1 MNYSCRLLSVLLLL
15 AFCANAFSQDTA
27 SIVKEEEL
35 TFQSNDAVY
44 SGTLSMPAE
53 KGAFTAVILLSG
65 TGQQDRDWSF
75 NRGTYKMAKMITEHL
90 NKNGIAVY
98 RFDDR
103 GAGKSTGT
111 PESETSFSDLAED
124 IVVAVKMLG
133 ERDDIKQVGLLGH
146 SLGGILSVIVASE
159 YKNVDFIISLAGS
172 FRKGEDILREQ
183 ARTMKLWRTAEGQTD
198 EEVIANGDRFADNLV
213 KYFQTGE
220 GLDSIETILNDLIKF
235 QISSLPENI
244 LEENLKHYKDVDE
257 FHRKSVEGALKYYTS
272 PHKKSYIT
280 YDASDDFPKV
290 ICPACVIFGGADK
303 HVTVESNR
311 PPLIRALSGAET
323 KDFTLKIIEDA
334 DHGFSTPELVQK
346 GEMLPEALNFI
357 SNWILA
363 RAD

>member
-1 MNYSCRLLSVLLLL
+1 MNHSWKLVTFVLLL
-15 AFCANAFSQDTA
+15 AFCANVFSQD
-27 SIVKEEEL
+27 SESKIKEEEL
-35 TFQSNDAVY
+35 TFQSNEAVY

-53 KGAFTAVILLSG
+53 KSACTAVILLSG
-65 TGQQDRDWSF
+65 TGPQDRDWPF

-103 GAGKSTGT
+103 GVGKSTGT
-111 PESETSFSDLAED
+111 AESETSFSDLAED
-124 IVVAVKMLG
+124 IVVAVNTLRK
-133 ERDDIKQVGLLGH
+133 RDDIKQVGLLGH

-172 FRKGEDILREQ
+172 FRTGENILREQ

-220 GLDSIETILNDLIKF
+220 GLDSVKTILTDLIKF
-235 QISSLPENI
+235 QISNLSEDL
-244 LEENLKHYKDVDE
+244 LKENLKYYKDVDE
-257 FHRKSVEGALKYYTS
+257 FQRKSVEGALKYYTS

-280 YDASDDFPKV
+280 YDASEDFPKV
-290 ICPACVIFGGADK
+290 ACPVCVIFGGADK
-303 HVTVESNR
+303 HVTIKSNK
-311 PPLIRALSGAET
+311 PPLIRALNEAKT
-323 KDFTLKIIEDA
+323 KDFTLKIIDDA
-334 DHGFSTPELVQK
+334 DHGFSTSELVQK
-346 GEMLPEALNFI
+346 GEMLPEVLDFM

>member
-1 MNYSCRLLSVLLLL
+1 MDYSRNLIIFLLLL
-15 AFCANAFSQDTA
+15 AFGANVFSQDA
-27 SIVKEEEL
+27 DSKVKEEEL
-35 TFQSNDAVY
+35 TFQNNDAVY
-44 SGTLSMPAE
+44 SGTLSLPAE
-53 KGAFTAVILLSG
+53 KGVYPAVILLSG
-65 TGQQDRDWSF
+65 TGPQDRDWSF

-103 GAGKSTGT
+103 GVGKSTGT
-111 PESETSFSDLAED
+111 AESETSFSDLAED
-124 IVVAVKMLG
+124 IVIAVNTLR

-183 ARTMKLWRTAEGQTD
+183 ARTMKLWRTADDQTD
-198 EEVIANGDRFADNLV
+198 EQVIANGDRFADNLV

-220 GLDSIETILNDLIKF
+220 GLDSITTILNDLIKF
-235 QISSLPENI
+235 QISNLPENI

-280 YDASDDFPKV
+280 YDASEDFPEV
-290 ICPACVIFGGADK
+290 ACPVCVIFGDSDK
-303 HVTVESNR
+303 HVTVESNK
-311 PPLIRALSGAET
+311 PPLIRALNKAKT
-323 KDFTLKIIEDA
+323 KDFTLKIIEGA
-334 DHGFSTPELVQK
+334 DHGFSTQELVQK
-346 GEMLPEALNFI
+346 GQMQPEVLPFI
-357 SNWILA
+357 SEWILA
-363 RAD
+363 RTN